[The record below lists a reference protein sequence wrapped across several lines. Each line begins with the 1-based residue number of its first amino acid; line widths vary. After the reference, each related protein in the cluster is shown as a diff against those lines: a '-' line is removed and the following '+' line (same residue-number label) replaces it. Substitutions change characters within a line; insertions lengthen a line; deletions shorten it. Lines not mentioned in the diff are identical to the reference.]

1 MSAPRPPDPAP
12 VDAATP
18 APSAR
23 RAWIRVLAPLLGGL
37 AAAALAAAGLRALA
51 GAPPAA
57 PGPIAAAV
65 GLWLLAGVLGGR
77 RLRLLLPPA
86 LAAQAP
92 AAWRL
97 GIATLGV
104 HALNLAL
111 PGPAGDLALLAAL
124 RQRGVG
130 AAPLGAALLAGRALG
145 LGAIGALA
153 LILLPMAP
161 LDGPAAA
168 ALWAGVGPPSAGALV
183 LGFAVLRPALL
194 SRALLAPL
202 RALARRG
209 GPAGRLGARLTA
221 PVGRVAEALEA
232 AGPVGLPRQLAAFG
246 ISALMQLL
254 LWAALAALVS
264 GAAAQPPALAALG
277 LAHAIGELVTVALAI
292 APAGLGAL
300 EAGLGGAL
308 HLLCGLSPAEAAA
321 VVVQLR
327 AVQLL
332 SLAIGAP
339 LAGAALPGLL
349 RPGR

>member
-1 MSAPRPPDPAP
+1 MSPPPGPDS
-12 VDAATP
+12 
-18 APSAR
+18 APSAAPWGLGLR
-23 RAWIRVLAPLLGGL
+23 IAAPLLGGL
-37 AAAALAAAGLRALA
+37 GAAALAAAGLRALT
-51 GAPPAA
+51 GAPAVDPAL
-57 PGPIAAAV
+57 IAAAV
-65 GLWLLAGVLGGR
+65 GLWLLAGVLGGP
-77 RLRLLLPPA
+77 RLRLLLPA
-86 LAAQAP
+86 AVAAQAP
-92 AAWRL
+92 SAWRL
-97 GIATLGV
+97 GLATLGV

-124 RQRGVG
+124 RQRGVE

-161 LDGPAAA
+161 LEGPAAA
-168 ALWAGVGPPSAGALV
+168 ALWAGVGPPAAGALA
-183 LGFAVLRPALL
+183 LGLAVLRPALL
-194 SRALLAPL
+194 TRALLAPL
-202 RALARRG
+202 RALARREG
-209 GPAGRLGARLTA
+209 AAGRLAARLTA
-221 PVGRVAEALEA
+221 PVGRVAGALEA
-232 AGPVGLPRQLAAFG
+232 AGPVGARRQLAAVG

-254 LWAALAALVS
+254 LWAALGALVR
-264 GAAAQPPALAALG
+264 GAAARPPGLAALG
-277 LAHAIGELVTVALAI
+277 LAHAVGELVTVALAI

-332 SLAIGAP
+332 SLAVGAP